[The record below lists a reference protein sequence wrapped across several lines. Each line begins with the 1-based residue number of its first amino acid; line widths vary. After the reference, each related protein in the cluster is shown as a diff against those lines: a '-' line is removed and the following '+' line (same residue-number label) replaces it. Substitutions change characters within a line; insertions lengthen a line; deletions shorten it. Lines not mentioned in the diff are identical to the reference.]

1 MASVIS
7 SLRLLDKGLIDTGAN
22 ATVETR
28 ILLLAER
35 LGFKLEN
42 EEHKLEV
49 EAQQLYGEIE
59 LLMELLG
66 GVDLPSWST

>member
-22 ATVETR
+22 ATSQRR

-35 LGFKLEN
+35 SGFKLED

-49 EAQQLYGEIE
+49 EAQQLCGEVE
-59 LLMELLG
+59 L
-66 GVDLPSWST
+66 